1 MSNLSGR
8 IRDLKKSSYIK
19 LTIYQSYIC
28 QNMKVPLPYYLSID
42 FGDFSEKESQEIIQ
56 AKETLKSPSN
66 EFIYYLNNDYLK
78 SNFLSQ
84 NFFIISGFTK
94 SIFILKNNFASV
106 KIPLIYAKNSNE
118 RQWFFLKDMNDK
130 ICIKLLLSIKINFIN
145 NSSRNNNILNFS
157 NNINNNILKR
167 NNETIKENNT
177 KNTYNISSNS
187 SNNFINNIM
196 NKHHLNH
203 NSNTFGSTNFISAS
217 GNSLLNN
224 SNNINNNFNSSILSS
239 YKAKNSSNSFSKKN
253 TNNNNQL
260 VSIVEND
267 CDSITIND
275 NDIDIY
281 SELSNLDID
290 EKNKDKSV
298 DFTKINNFTDNEQIN
313 IISKLIESKKNY
325 LKSKEKTYMNNH
337 NKYKISKTTFNTK
350 NQKIIQDTQKL
361 KNDIK
366 KLEKNKQIYETK
378 IINLNE
384 NFNLLSYNVYRQN
397 IQADLDL
404 YEKDINIA
412 INNINLYN
420 NNEEILLENKMQKNN
435 HGIYIIN
442 NSLTNEEEE
451 NIKINNEDISAFYRF
466 NKNKG
471 YSFESNNKNSISI
484 LNKLNNDYQNTRGSN
499 YNILNC
505 NKIPRN
511 REKDIL
517 ITSLNKLN
525 SCNTYSSKSKLSPIN
540 YKYKDYSPRFSLS
553 ISNSPSPAKN
563 LNTNNSELFTSLKDP
578 PGNYSKTHNN
588 NSIFNNYYDIVEDNN
603 KTEFK
608 KKNSLNIRIPYNNN
622 NNYCNINPL
631 LKIINNKEICTT
643 TTNTNSNI
651 SNNLNTISEKN
662 ISNTAIK
669 KNKEKQ
675 YSKKTKTVKKY
686 SYTTTN
692 QKCKNNNNYKKY
704 LKKNNLDIEA
714 KRYNTI
720 ANDNNNEISVE
731 IEKNKINFKKLKNNC
746 TSFIKGKPL
755 IVCKI
760 NKKNDKKNI
769 TIFDEA
775 DFAGSLRRSNIDFLN
790 EDNTCL
796 YKNKTNYNK
805 YMTLNESKKPNLNKN
820 NNNMKQNIIKSTN
833 VIFPSTKNFQKKNKG
848 KIKSDL
854 LRPIKFKDNTK
865 KEKRIKEGN
874 KDKEMSNRVE
884 TEYYNL

>member
-1 MSNLSGR
+1 MSTLSGR
-8 IRDLKKSSYIK
+8 IRDLKKLSYIK

-28 QNMKVPLPYYLSID
+28 QNIKVPLPYYLSIN
-42 FGDFSEKESQEIIQ
+42 FGNFTEKESQEIIQ
-56 AKETLKSPSN
+56 EKETLKSPSN
-66 EFIYYLNNDYLK
+66 EFIYYLTNDYLK
-78 SNFLSQ
+78 SSFLSQ
-84 NFFIISGFTK
+84 SFFVISGFTK

-118 RQWFFLKDMNDK
+118 RQWFFLKDMSDK

-145 NSSRNNNILNFS
+145 STNRNNNILNFSS
-157 NNINNNILKR
+157 NNINNNILKK
-167 NNETIKENNT
+167 NNETIKENSTRNS
-177 KNTYNISSNS
+177 NNVSNNS

-203 NSNTFGSTNFISAS
+203 NSNTFGSTNFVSAS
-217 GNSLLNN
+217 GNSFLNN
-224 SNNINNNFNSSILSS
+224 SNNINNFNNSILSS
-239 YKAKNSSNSFSKKN
+239 YKTKTNSNSFSKKN
-253 TNNNNQL
+253 NNNNKL

-275 NDIDIY
+275 DADIF
-281 SELSNLDID
+281 SELSNLDNE
-290 EKNKDKSV
+290 EKNNEKSEE
-298 DFTKINNFTDNEQIN
+298 FTKIKNNYMENEKVS

-325 LKSKEKTYMNNH
+325 LKSKEKSFVNNH
-337 NKYKISKTTFNTK
+337 NKYKISKTTFNKK
-350 NQKIIQDTQKL
+350 NQKITQDTQKL

-397 IQADLDL
+397 IQTDLDL
-404 YEKDINIA
+404 YEKDINSA

-435 HGIYIIN
+435 YGLYIIN
-442 NSLTNEEEE
+442 NNYTNEEED
-451 NIKINNEDISAFYRF
+451 NIKINNEDISAFYGF

-471 YSFESNNKNSISI
+471 YSFESNNKNSMSI
-484 LNKLNNDYQNTRGSN
+484 LNKLNNDYQNNNGSN

-505 NKIPRN
+505 NKIPSTK
-511 REKDIL
+511 EKDIL

-525 SCNTYSSKSKLSPIN
+525 SGNTNSSKSKLSPIN
-540 YKYKDYSPRFSLS
+540 YKYKDFSPRFSLS

-563 LNTNNSELFTSLKDP
+563 LNNNNSELFNSLKDLP
-578 PGNYSKTHNN
+578 ENNGKTHNN
-588 NSIFNNYYDIVEDNN
+588 NSIFNNYYDMVEDNY

-608 KKNSLNIRIPYNNN
+608 KKNFLNIRIPCNNN
-622 NNYCNINPL
+622 NNFCNINPL
-631 LKIINNKEICTT
+631 LSIMNNNEICTT
-643 TTNTNSNI
+643 KTNTNSNI
-651 SNNLNTISEKN
+651 SNSLNTINEKN
-662 ISNTAIK
+662 ISKSTV
-669 KNKEKQ
+669 KNNKGKH
-675 YSKKTKTVKKY
+675 YSNKITTVKKY
-686 SYTTTN
+686 SNITTN
-692 QKCKNNNNYKKY
+692 QKSKNNNNYKKY
-704 LKKNNLDIEA
+704 LKKNNLDIES

-720 ANDNNNEISVE
+720 TNENNNEISIE

-746 TSFIKGKPL
+746 ASFIKGKPL

-769 TIFDEA
+769 TICDEV
-775 DFAGSLRRSNIDFLN
+775 DFNGSVRRANIDFLN
-790 EDNTCL
+790 EDNTYL

-805 YMTLNESKKPNLNKN
+805 YMTLNDNKKTTLNK
-820 NNNMKQNIIKSTN
+820 NNNMKQNMLKSTN
-833 VIFPSTKNFQKKNKG
+833 VIFPSTKTFQKKNKG

-854 LRPIKFKDNTK
+854 LRPIKFKDNIK
-865 KEKRIKEGN
+865 KDKKYKERNKEKC
-874 KDKEMSNRVE
+874 NRVE